1 MIRGHHDARMEGE
14 VAEDIT
20 ETLQVLAD
28 GITNIQAS
36 LVKPKGRSPSLRDID
51 QKLNIIIEI
60 LKSWDTSSTACL
72 NSLLQGDNVLQN
84 QV

>member
-1 MIRGHHDARMEGE
+1 MDRKRARMEGE